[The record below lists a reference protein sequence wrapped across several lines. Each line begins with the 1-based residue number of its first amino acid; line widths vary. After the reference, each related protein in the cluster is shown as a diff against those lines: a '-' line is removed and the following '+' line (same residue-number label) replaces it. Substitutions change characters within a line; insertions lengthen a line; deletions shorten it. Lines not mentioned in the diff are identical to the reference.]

1 MDPRA
6 RQDEHGWPK
15 QPPVLT
21 ADQERAREAFVAAW
35 HRQLPTR
42 YRGIERFNHGSV
54 SRLPVRNGST
64 TLEIGAGMGAHSKFE
79 DLTRQQYYCL
89 EYRQVFCDELLK
101 LFPAERVRHGDIEQR
116 QPWPDGFFDRVV
128 AIHVLEHLRNLPLA
142 VAEIRRLLKPDG
154 CFDVVLPCEG
164 GLAYA
169 VARKLSAER
178 LFRRRFGMD
187 YTPIIR
193 NEHVST
199 LDEIVEELDPVF
211 DVGARFFFPLRVPIG
226 ALNLCVAFRLVP
238 RASLPLEEAPHS

>member
-1 MDPRA
+1 MNLSA
-6 RQDEHGWPK
+6 RQDDRGWPRH
-15 QPPVLT
+15 PPVLT
-21 ADQERAREAFVAAW
+21 AEQEVAREAFVAAW
-35 HRQLPTR
+35 HQQLPTR

-54 SRLPVRNGST
+54 SGLPVKNGST
-64 TLEIGAGMGAHSKFE
+64 TLEIGAGIGAHSKFE
-79 DLTRQQYYCL
+79 DLTRQRYYCL
-89 EYRQVFCDELLK
+89 EYRRAFCDELLK
-101 LFPAERVRHGDIEQR
+101 LFPADRVCHGDIEQR
-116 QPWPDGFFDRVV
+116 QRWPDGFFDRIV

-142 VAEIRRLLKPDG
+142 LAEIRRLLKRDG

-169 VARKLSAER
+169 VARKVSAER

-199 LDEIVEELDPVF
+199 LDEIVAELARVF
-211 DVGARFFFPLRVPIG
+211 DVDTRFFFPLRVPIS

-238 RASLPLEEAPHS
+238 RPVAGR

>member
-1 MDPRA
+1 MSASPFSHRA
-6 RQDEHGWPK
+6 DRGWPR

-21 ADQERAREAFVAAW
+21 AEQERAREAFVAAW
-35 HRQLPTR
+35 HQQLPTR
-42 YRGIERFNHGSV
+42 YRGIERFNHGWV
-54 SRLPVRNGST
+54 SRLPVKSGST

-79 DLTRQQYYCL
+79 DLTRQQYYLL
-89 EYRQVFCDELLK
+89 EYRRTFCDELLK
-101 LFPAERVRHGDIEQR
+101 LFPADRVRHGDIEQR
-116 QPWPDGFFDRVV
+116 QPWPDGFFDRIV

-154 CFDVVLPCEG
+154 CFDAVLPCEG

-169 VARKLSAER
+169 VARKVSAGR
-178 LFRRRFGMD
+178 LFRKRFGAD

-199 LDEIVEELDPVF
+199 LDEIVEELGRVF
-211 DVGARFFFPLRVPIG
+211 DVGGRCFFPLRLPIS

-238 RASLPLEEAPHS
+238 RHVGA

>member
-1 MDPRA
+1 MNLGA

-15 QPPVLT
+15 HPPVLT
-21 ADQERAREAFVAAW
+21 AEQERAREAFVAAW
-35 HRQLPTR
+35 HQQLPTR

-54 SRLPVRNGST
+54 SRLPVKNGST

-89 EYRQVFCDELLK
+89 EYRRAFCDELLK
-101 LFPAERVRHGDIEQR
+101 LFPADRVRHGDIEQR

-169 VARKLSAER
+169 VARKVSAER
-178 LFRRRFGMD
+178 LFRRRFGMS

-199 LDEIVEELDPVF
+199 LDEIVRELERVF
-211 DVGARFFFPLRVPIG
+211 NVSARFFFPFRLPIG

-238 RASLPLEEAPHS
+238 RPVASA

>member
-1 MDPRA
+1 MSLGA
-6 RQDEHGWPK
+6 RRNGRGWPR

-21 ADQERAREAFVAAW
+21 AEQERAREAFVAVW
-35 HRQLPTR
+35 HQQLPTG
-42 YRGIERFNHGSV
+42 YKGIEHFNHSSV
-54 SRLPVRNGST
+54 SRLPIKNGST
-64 TLEIGAGMGAHSKFE
+64 TLEIGAGIGAHSKFE
-79 DLTRQQYYCL
+79 DLTCQQYYCL
-89 EYRQVFCDELLK
+89 EYRRAFCDELLK
-101 LFPAERVRHGDIEQR
+101 LFPADRVRHGNIEEL
-116 QPWPDGFFDRVV
+116 QPWPDGFFDRIV

-142 VAEIRRLLKPDG
+142 LAEIRRLLKPDG

-169 VARKLSAER
+169 VARKVSAEP

-238 RASLPLEEAPHS
+238 RSVSE

>member
-1 MDPRA
+1 MNLGA
-6 RQDEHGWPK
+6 MQDHHGWPK

-21 ADQERAREAFVAAW
+21 AEQERAREAFVAGW
-35 HRQLPTR
+35 HQQLPTR

-54 SRLPVRNGST
+54 SRLPVKNGST

-89 EYRQVFCDELLK
+89 EYRRAFCDELLK
-101 LFPAERVRHGDIEQR
+101 VFPADRVRHGDIEQR
-116 QPWPDGFFDRVV
+116 QPWPDGFFDRIV

-142 VAEIRRLLKPDG
+142 VAEIRRLLKADG
-154 CFDVVLPCEG
+154 CFDAVLPCEG
-164 GLAYA
+164 GVVYT
-169 VARKLSAER
+169 VARKMSAER
-178 LFRRRFGMD
+178 LFRKRFGMD

-199 LDEIVEELDPVF
+199 FKEIVEELERVF
-211 DVGARFFFPLRVPIG
+211 HVRARSFFPLLLPVS

-238 RASLPLEEAPHS
+238 RPLTGA